1 MEGLMTSLKH
11 LIMSMRTFTII
22 WFGQLISTIGSS
34 LTGFALGVW
43 IYEQT
48 GSPTLFAISLFVYF
62 VPRVILSPF
71 AGVLADRLDR
81 RIVML
86 ASDSLAA
93 ITTLAI
99 AVLYFFGDLQIWH
112 IYVANAVFAIA
123 NTLQWPAYSA
133 ATTLLVPKEHLGRA
147 GGMTQ
152 VGDAISSLVAPGV
165 AGILYVTTGLKT
177 IIIVDLVTFLFALG
191 TLVVVRFPRPEIT
204 TDKESFTFFQDLQVG
219 WRFII
224 QRKGFLALQI
234 IFAIMNFCGSITYA
248 MFTPMIL
255 EITEPDALGLIASI
269 LGGGYLIGTLIL
281 SIWGGPKRR
290 IFGTYIFEFCFGLSV
305 FFTGWATTVPLIVAA
320 QLLGSIALPI
330 TNGCTQA
337 MWQSKVPQD
346 MQGRVFSARPMI
358 SFSIIPLAYLLSG
371 PLSEKVFIPSMVEG
385 GAIAAR
391 YGNIFGVGPERGI
404 GLMYIVFGLFY
415 MLAAQVIML
424 YPRLRRIE
432 IELPDAVPETPSD
445 ESIASTMS
453 V

>member
-1 MEGLMTSLKH
+1 
-11 LIMSMRTFTII
+11 MRTFTVI
-22 WFGQLISTIGSS
+22 WFGQLISTIGSG

-62 VPRVILSPF
+62 LPRVILSPF

-81 RIVML
+81 RIVMI

-93 ITTLAI
+93 AATLAI
-99 AVLYFFGDLQIWH
+99 ALLYFSGDLQIWH
-112 IYVANAVFAIA
+112 IYISNVVFAIA

-152 VGDAISSLVAPGV
+152 VGDAISSLIAPGV
-165 AGILYVTTGLKT
+165 AGILYVATGLKT
-177 IIIVDLVTFLFALG
+177 IIIIDLVSFLFAFV
-191 TLVVVRFPRPEIT
+191 TLIAVRFPRPE
-204 TDKESFTFFQDLQVG
+204 KQGEENFTFFQDSLVG

-224 QRKGFLALQI
+224 KRKGFLALQI

-255 EITEPDALGLIASI
+255 EIAKPDTLGLISSI
-269 LGGGYLIGTLIL
+269 LGGGFLVGTLIL

-290 IFGTYIFEFCFGLSV
+290 IFGTYTFEFCFGLSI
-305 FFTGWATTVPLIVAA
+305 FLTGWATTVPLIVAA
-320 QLLGSIALPI
+320 QLLGTLTVPIA
-330 TNGCTQA
+330 NGCTQA
-337 MWQSKVPQD
+337 LWQSKVPQD

-371 PLSEKVFIPSMVEG
+371 PLSEKLFIPAMVEG
-385 GAIAAR
+385 GAIALR
-391 YGNIFGVGPERGI
+391 FGDFLGVGPERGI
-404 GLMYIVFGLFY
+404 GLMYIVFGLIY
-415 MLAAQVIML
+415 MLAAQVILL

-432 IELPDAVPETPSD
+432 LELPDAVT
-445 ESIASTMS
+445 ESA
-453 V
+453 VAGQ

>member
-1 MEGLMTSLKH
+1 MRVFI
-11 LIMSMRTFTII
+11 LIWS
-22 WFGQLISTIGSS
+22 GQLISVIGSS

-86 ASDSLAA
+86 ASDGVAALA
-93 ITTLAI
+93 TLAI
-99 AVLYFFGDLQIWH
+99 ALLFFTDNLMIWH
-112 IYVANAVFAIA
+112 VYAANVFFSIA

-133 ATTLLVPKEHLGRA
+133 ATSQLVPRQHLGRA

-152 VGDAISSLVAPGV
+152 VGEAISSLVAPAIAGV
-165 AGILYVTTGLKT
+165 LYVTTGLR
-177 IIIVDLVTFLFALG
+177 IILLIDLISFLFAFG
-191 TLVVVRFPRPEIT
+191 TLLVVRFPTPAASQKPERIT
-204 TDKESFTFFQDLQVG
+204 FLQDLQVG
-219 WRFII
+219 WRFIF
-224 QRKGFLALQI
+224 RHKGFLALQT
-234 IFAIMNFCGSITYA
+234 IFAVMNFCGSMTFA

-255 EITEPDALGLIASI
+255 EIAEADTLGFIGSI
-269 LGGGYLIGTLIL
+269 LGAGYLVGTLIL
-281 SIWGGPKRR
+281 SVWGGPKRR
-290 IFGTYIFEFCFGLSV
+290 IFGTYAFESLFGLSI
-305 FFTGWATTVPLIVAA
+305 FLTGWATTIPGIIAA
-320 QLLGSIALPI
+320 QLLGTLALPI

-337 MWQSKVPQD
+337 LWQSKVPQE

-371 PLSEKVFIPSMVEG
+371 PLSERFFIPTMSEG

-391 YGNIFGVGPERGI
+391 FGHILGVGPERGI
-404 GLMYIVFGLFY
+404 GLMYIIFGFFY
-415 MLAAQVIML
+415 MVAGQFILL

-432 IELPDAVPETPSD
+432 LELPDADQPAPPLTPEPPAD
-445 ESIASTMS
+445 AALPA
-453 V
+453 

>member
-1 MEGLMTSLKH
+1 MTSLLQMIK
-11 LIMSMRTFTII
+11 SMHTFTII
-22 WFGQLISTIGSS
+22 WTGQLISTIGSG

-62 VPRVILSPF
+62 LPRVILSPF

-86 ASDSLAA
+86 VSDSLAA
-93 ITTLAI
+93 LATLTI
-99 AVLYFFGDLQIWH
+99 ASLYLSGNLQVWH
-112 IYVANAVFAIA
+112 VYVANAVFAIA

-133 ATTLLVPKEHLGRA
+133 ATTLLVPKEHLARA

-152 VGDAISSLVAPGV
+152 VGEAISSLISPAI
-165 AGILYVTTGLKT
+165 AGILYVSTGLRT
-177 IIIVDLVTFLFALG
+177 IILIDLGSYLFALG
-191 TLVVVRFPRPEIT
+191 TLVIVRFPQPKKQDGAET
-204 TDKESFTFFQDLQVG
+204 FTFFQDLQVG
-219 WRFII
+219 WKFII

-234 IFAIMNFCGSITYA
+234 IFAIMNFCGSITFA

-255 EITEPDALGLIASI
+255 EIAEPDVLGLIASI
-269 LGGGYLIGTLIL
+269 LGGGFLVGTLIL
-281 SIWGGPKRR
+281 SVWGGPKRR
-290 IFGTYIFEFCFGLSV
+290 IFGTYIFESLFGLSI
-305 FFTGWATTVPLIVAA
+305 FLTGWATTIPWIVAA
-320 QLLGSIALPI
+320 QLLGSIAMPI

-337 MWQSKVPQD
+337 MWQSKVPQN

-371 PLSEKVFIPSMVEG
+371 PLSEKIFIPGMIEG

-391 YGNIFGVGPERGI
+391 YGNILGVGPERGI
-404 GLMYIVFGLFY
+404 GLMYILFGLIY
-415 MLAAQVIML
+415 MLAGQFILL

-432 IELPDAVPETPSD
+432 LELPDAVMQD
-445 ESIASTMS
+445 EP
-453 V
+453 VP

>member
-1 MEGLMTSLKH
+1 MTVLSHFFK
-11 LIMSMRTFTII
+11 SMRTFTVI
-22 WFGQLISTIGSS
+22 WFGQLISTIGSG

-62 VPRVILSPF
+62 LPRVILSPF

-81 RIVML
+81 RIVMI

-93 ITTLAI
+93 AATLAI
-99 AVLYFFGDLQIWH
+99 ALLYFSGDLQIWH
-112 IYVANAVFAIA
+112 IYISNVVFAIA

-152 VGDAISSLVAPGV
+152 VGDAISSLIAPGV
-165 AGILYVTTGLKT
+165 AGILYVATGLKT
-177 IIIVDLVTFLFALG
+177 IIIIDLVSFLFAFA
-191 TLVVVRFPRPEIT
+191 TLIAVRFPRPE
-204 TDKESFTFFQDLQVG
+204 KPEEENFTFFQDSLVG

-224 QRKGFLALQI
+224 KRKGFLALQI

-255 EITEPDALGLIASI
+255 EIAKPDTLGLISSI
-269 LGGGYLIGTLIL
+269 LGGGFLVGTLIL

-290 IFGTYIFEFCFGLSV
+290 IFGTYTFEFCFGLSI
-305 FFTGWATTVPLIVAA
+305 FLTGWATTVPLIVAA
-320 QLLGSIALPI
+320 QLLGTLTVPIA
-330 TNGCTQA
+330 NGCTQA
-337 MWQSKVPQD
+337 LWQSKVPQD

-371 PLSEKVFIPSMVEG
+371 PLSEKLFIPAMVEG
-385 GAIAAR
+385 GAIALR
-391 YGNIFGVGPERGI
+391 FGDFLGVGPERGI
-404 GLMYIVFGLFY
+404 GLMYIVFGLIY
-415 MLAAQVIML
+415 MLAAQVILL

-432 IELPDAVPETPSD
+432 LELPDAVT
-445 ESIASTMS
+445 ESA
-453 V
+453 VAGQ